1 LPPFA
6 LREKGLGVEGKRP
19 QCEKP
24 PPETPL
30 ILTNDKGLVAAASL
44 PALRAGVA
52 RGMRLRAACSLC
64 PDAQVK
70 GLDDAPYREFAS
82 ALEELF
88 TSLTTLVE
96 AVPPFWNRR
105 AQAHPLLPIAS
116 AAWVLDIGKHLPRDA
131 ESIVRGLGEACRAQ
145 LGVVPRFG
153 LAAGKFPA
161 LVAAKR
167 ASEGQPILVRRGE
180 EGDFIAGAGL
190 PISCLPLSRDALRQ
204 LQFLGMATLRDIA
217 ALPVSALTTL
227 DSKMG
232 RLAHRLARGDDPRP
246 VVPRK
251 VERTEAIRRTFDGG
265 IDSSLILDAV
275 LLQMAT
281 ELAER
286 LHSETLRALRLK
298 VSPERG
304 RAIVLRRTLRE
315 PTARPEVIGR
325 HLLRL
330 RNGMDITAPIAA
342 LEVEARDIA
351 LLQWQQ
357 LDLFGTPPLE
367 THSLRDLI
375 ETLSDRFGTEEL
387 YEVVEREPAHLVIDR
402 RYSVVEVTVA

>member
-1 LPPFA
+1 MIVAALLPDLVSQVEKLPPD
-6 LREKGLGVEGKRP
+6 
-19 QCEKP
+19 
-24 PPETPL
+24 TPL

-44 PALRAGVA
+44 AALRAGVV

-70 GLDDAPYREFAS
+70 ALDDAPYREFAS

-88 TSLTTLVE
+88 TPLTTLVE

-105 AQAHPLLPIAS
+105 AQAHPLLPISS
-116 AAWVLDIGKHLPRDA
+116 AAWFLDIGKHLPRDA
-131 ESIVRGLGEACRAQ
+131 ENIVRALGEACRAQ
-145 LGVVPRFG
+145 LGVVPSFG

-167 ASEGQPILVRRGE
+167 ASEAQPVLVRRGE
-180 EGDFIAGAGL
+180 EGDFIAGL

-204 LQFLGMATLRDIA
+204 LQFLGVATLRDIA

-251 VERTEAIRRTFDGG
+251 VERTEAIQRTFEGG
-265 IDSSLILDAV
+265 IDSSLILDAI
-275 LLQMAT
+275 LLEMAG
-281 ELAER
+281 ELAGR
-286 LHSETLRALRLK
+286 LQGETLRTLRLK

-315 PTARPEVIGR
+315 PAARPEVIGR

-330 RNGMDITAPIAA
+330 RNGMSIAAPIAA

-351 LLQWQQ
+351 PLQWQQ
-357 LDLFGTPPLE
+357 LDLFGTPLLE